1 MEYTPY
7 LVHYGVKGMKWG
19 VRRYQNKDGT
29 LTAAGKKRNAS
40 SSKSS
45 DADKEKRR
53 STAKKVAAT
62 TAAVVTV
69 AAAATIYAKNKDAID
84 GFVSKYAD
92 KAVKGID
99 LVKNE
104 AEYQKTMA
112 QVVKYRKNE
121 TYARTHK
128 SEILASPSKLN
139 RYKQF
144 YTEDT
149 INKAIKK
156 IQQEQNISELSRKRI
171 RNGADY
177 AQSILAY
184 GTVATSAYAL
194 ANSQPVKGAK
204 KKRKS

>member
-19 VRRYQNKDGT
+19 VRRTDAQ
-29 LTAAGKKRNAS
+29 LARARGKSGAS
-40 SSKSS
+40 NSKTS

-53 STAKKVAAT
+53 ATAKKVATA

-69 AAAATIYAKNKDAID
+69 AAAATIYAKNKDVID
-84 GFVSKYAD
+84 SFVSKYAN
-92 KAVKGID
+92 KAAKGIE
-99 LVKNE
+99 LAKNE
-104 AEYQKTMA
+104 AEYQRTMA
-112 QVVKYRKNE
+112 RVVKFRRNE
-121 TYARTHK
+121 TYARTHM
-128 SEILASPSKLN
+128 SEILSSPSKLN

-184 GTVATSAYAL
+184 GAVATSAYAL
-194 ANSQPVKGAK
+194 ANSQPIKDAK
-204 KKRKS
+204 KKRKT